1 VVLFTI
7 IIKKMGEIYIVPTP
21 IGNLGDF
28 TYRAKDILEEVSKIY
43 AEDTRTSKK
52 LLSNYEIKTPIF
64 SYHQHN
70 EHKIV
75 EALIKEIKEKN
86 IKVALISDAGTPGI
100 SDPGYLLIN
109 KAKESNINVFCLPGA
124 TSIIPALIQ
133 SGFPTEEFSFFG
145 FLPHKKGRKTKLQKI
160 INQNSTVI
168 ILESPHRLIKLL
180 KELKKELQNQRLI
193 SISRELTKIYEENI
207 RGTAEELLL
216 HFESK
221 KIKGEIV
228 VVIDKVSKKK
238 NVRIQP

>member
-1 VVLFTI
+1 
-7 IIKKMGEIYIVPTP
+7 MGEIYIVPTP

-28 TYRAKDILEEVSKIY
+28 TYRAKEVLSDVSRIY

-52 LLSNYEIKTPIF
+52 LLIKYEIKTPIF

-75 EALIKEIKEKN
+75 ESLVKEIKEKK
-86 IKVALISDAGTPGI
+86 IKIALISDAGTPGI
-100 SDPGYLLIN
+100 SDPGYLLVN
-109 KAKESNINVFCLPGA
+109 KAKENNINIFCLPGA

-160 INQNSTVI
+160 INQKSTVI
-168 ILESPHRLIKLL
+168 VLESPHRLIKLL
-180 KELKKELQNQRLI
+180 KELKKELKNQRLI

>member
-1 VVLFTI
+1 
-7 IIKKMGEIYIVPTP
+7 MGEIYIVPTP

-28 TYRAKDILEEVSKIY
+28 TYRAKEVLNNVSKIY

-52 LLSNYEIKTPIF
+52 LLTKYEIKTPLS

-70 EHKIV
+70 EHHVVDGI
-75 EALIKEIKEKN
+75 IKEVKERN
-86 IKVALISDAGTPGI
+86 IKIALISDAGTPGI
-100 SDPGYLLIN
+100 SDPGFLLVN
-109 KAKESNINVFCLPGA
+109 KAKDNNINVFCLPGA

-145 FLPHKKGRKTKLQKI
+145 FLPHKKGRKIKLQKI

-168 ILESPHRLIKLL
+168 LLESPHRLIKLL
-180 KELKKELQNQRLI
+180 KELKTELNEQRLI

-228 VVIDKVSKKK
+228 VVIDKVSKKS
-238 NVRIQP
+238 NVRV

>member
-145 FLPHKKGRKTKLQKI
+145 FLPHKKGRKTKLKKI
-160 INQNSTVI
+160 INQSSTVI

>member
-1 VVLFTI
+1 
-7 IIKKMGEIYIVPTP
+7 MGEIYIVPTP

-28 TYRAKDILEEVSKIY
+28 TYRSKEILSEVSKIY

-52 LLSNYEIKTPIF
+52 LLKKYEIETPIY

-75 EALIKEIKEKN
+75 SSLINEIKEKK
-86 IKVALISDAGTPGI
+86 IKIALISDAGTPGI
-100 SDPGYLLIN
+100 SDPGYLLVN
-109 KAKESNINVFCLPGA
+109 KAKENNIDVFCLPGA

-133 SGFPTEEFSFFG
+133 SGFATEEFSYYG
-145 FLPHKKGRKTKLQKI
+145 FLPHKKGRKIKLQKI
-160 INQNSTVI
+160 INQRSTVI

-180 KELKKELQNQRLI
+180 EELKKEIKDQRLI

-216 HFESK
+216 HFKSK

-238 NVRIQP
+238 NGRIQS

>member
-1 VVLFTI
+1 MYKRQV
-7 IIKKMGEIYIVPTP
+7 
-21 IGNLGDF
+21 
-28 TYRAKDILEEVSKIY
+28 
-43 AEDTRTSKK
+43 
-52 LLSNYEIKTPIF
+52 
-64 SYHQHN
+64 
-70 EHKIV
+70 
-75 EALIKEIKEKN
+75 
-86 IKVALISDAGTPGI
+86 
-100 SDPGYLLIN
+100 N
-109 KAKESNINVFCLPGA
+109 KAKENNINIFCLPGA

-160 INQNSTVI
+160 INQKSTVI
-168 ILESPHRLIKLL
+168 VLESPHRLIKLL
-180 KELKKELQNQRLI
+180 QELKKELKDERLI
-193 SISRELTKIYEENI
+193 SVSRELTKIYEENI